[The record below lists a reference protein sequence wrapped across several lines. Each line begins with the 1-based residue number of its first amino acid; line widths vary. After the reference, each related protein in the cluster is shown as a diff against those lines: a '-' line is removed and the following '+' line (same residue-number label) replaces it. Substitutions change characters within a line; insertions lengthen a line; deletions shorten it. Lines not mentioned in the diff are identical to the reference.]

1 MKKLTSR
8 EIALS
13 AALASLS
20 AVVQLV
26 HIGYQSPAW
35 GMWIDVVAVS
45 WIIAYF
51 LFGIR
56 SSLLVTL
63 VGTLII
69 TLFAPDTWLGASMK
83 FVATLPV
90 ILALFGWSVLR
101 KNGSFAYPRPMQ
113 LVVPLILA
121 IVVRSAVVL
130 PLNYFYAIPIWT
142 GMSPDKA
149 MAAIPWFIIAGF
161 NAVQSVLDVALAWII
176 VYQFKLSRFSK
187 SRLQGEALEPGEK
200 V

>member
-20 AVVQLV
+20 AVVQLL

-83 FVATLPV
+83 LVATVPV
-90 ILALFGWSVLR
+90 ILALFVWSALR
-101 KNGSFAYPRPMQ
+101 KKGVSEYHNPRK
-113 LVVPLILA
+113 LVVPF
-121 IVVRSAVVL
+121 IVSVVIRCAVVL

-142 GMSPDKA
+142 GMTPDKA
-149 MAAIPWFIIAGF
+149 MAAIPWFVIAGF
-161 NAVQSVLDVALAWII
+161 NVAQSLLDVVFAWVI
-176 VYQFKLSRFSK
+176 VYQFKLSRFS
-187 SRLQGEALEPGEK
+187 QGQTT
-200 V
+200 